1 MFDEDDR
8 IGRHSDLIFS
18 LRRRTER
25 AQLAEHFCKRPTE
38 EEWRE

>member
-18 LRRRTER
+18 LRRTER